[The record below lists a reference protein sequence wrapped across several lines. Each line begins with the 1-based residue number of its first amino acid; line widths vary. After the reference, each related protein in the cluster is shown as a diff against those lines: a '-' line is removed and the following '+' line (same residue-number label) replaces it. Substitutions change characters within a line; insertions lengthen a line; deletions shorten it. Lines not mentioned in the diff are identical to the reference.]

1 MGQGHPREMLTG
13 NTNRIKPKKEAQMT
27 ENIKL
32 KMTLPKIPDI
42 ELVAIEG
49 MDRMAKFLGIDEDKI
64 GEAHVLV
71 NEAVINALEHSGEKN
86 PRVRIEFTMTSQ
98 KLTIFVRDYG
108 HGFATE
114 EVEEPDINKKMGSTH
129 KRGWGLKL
137 MKTMSD
143 DFTIESNE
151 NGTKITLIKNLK

>member
-1 MGQGHPREMLTG
+1 ME
-13 NTNRIKPKKEAQMT
+13 

-49 MDRMAKFLGIDEDKI
+49 MDRMARHMGIPDDKI

-71 NEAVINALEHSGEKN
+71 TEAIINAFEHSGQKR
-86 PRVRIEFTMTSQ
+86 PIVRIEFTMNME
-98 KLTIFVRDYG
+98 KLIIFVRDYG
-108 HGFATE
+108 KGFE
-114 EVEEPDINKKMGSTH
+114 PEKVEKPDIREKLGSSH

-137 MKTMSD
+137 MESMSD
-143 DFTIESNE
+143 DFEIESDE
-151 NGTKITLIKNLK
+151 NGTKITITKNLQ